1 MIFFLQELSFLA
13 NALFE
18 LIILFAITD
27 KGLFLRPFNFSML
40 KLNFHS
46 MKVFIQSIYSILA
59 KINIPILIFVFT
71 FYTHPIILKI
81 LIFLTPYIQ

>member
-18 LIILFAITD
+18 LIILFVITD
-27 KGLFLRPFNFSML
+27 KGLFLQPFNFSML

-71 FYTHPIILKI
+71 FYTHLIILKI